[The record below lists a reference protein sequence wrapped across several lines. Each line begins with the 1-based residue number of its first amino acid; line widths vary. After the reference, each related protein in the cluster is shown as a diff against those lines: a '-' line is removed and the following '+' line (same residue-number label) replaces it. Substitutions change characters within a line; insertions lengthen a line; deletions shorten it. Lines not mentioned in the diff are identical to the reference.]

1 MGLKNLHQYA
11 LYDRHIEIKSADT
24 SFIVKLPYPD

>member
-11 LYDRHIEIKSADT
+11 LYDRRIEIESADT
-24 SFIVKLPYPD
+24 SFIVKLPYLD